1 MDADVALS
9 EVDSLDG
16 IEFEEFLVEVLEELG
31 YEAEATRATGDYGCD
46 IIAEKDT
53 VRWAIQ
59 AKRYSGS
66 VGVDAVQQILMGR
79 SYYDADKA
87 WIITNSSL
95 TEQAR
100 QAANKLRVRVT
111 ERDEL
116 ARMVEDSGLA
126 RVNVPVITSKET
138 TLMGQVLEGVSAPPI
153 DPERCKQI
161 EERIGD
167 IRQFF
172 DVIHRAYDNQRRNQ
186 EHGPAVS
193 YLGYAQLGC
202 FDSKTQEMRANE
214 TVYSDNQEFQ
224 VRVFLEDYSRDPI
237 LDFLSDAMDIVQPFL
252 ESDWLKD
259 HLNEEGL
266 TECERAYVQAIDSLK
281 QSQHLAQRKRM
292 QNFFKLLEACVW
304 SPTLQG
310 ERWFREEKP
319 FWSGRQLF
327 DFHPELKA
335 RANLYKWYDRSDDD
349 YYLFQYERESKS
361 MLLEEVSEIRALF
374 FGPKEIRELGKDGN
388 SIDDVFDNHWDEV
401 ISVYEQTVTGFSRA

>member
-31 YEAEATRATGDYGCD
+31 YETEATRATGDYGCD

-138 TLMGQVLEGVSAPPI
+138 TLM
-153 DPERCKQI
+153 
-161 EERIGD
+161 
-167 IRQFF
+167 
-172 DVIHRAYDNQRRNQ
+172 
-186 EHGPAVS
+186 
-193 YLGYAQLGC
+193 
-202 FDSKTQEMRANE
+202 
-214 TVYSDNQEFQ
+214 
-224 VRVFLEDYSRDPI
+224 
-237 LDFLSDAMDIVQPFL
+237 
-252 ESDWLKD
+252 
-259 HLNEEGL
+259 
-266 TECERAYVQAIDSLK
+266 
-281 QSQHLAQRKRM
+281 
-292 QNFFKLLEACVW
+292 
-304 SPTLQG
+304 
-310 ERWFREEKP
+310 
-319 FWSGRQLF
+319 
-327 DFHPELKA
+327 
-335 RANLYKWYDRSDDD
+335 
-349 YYLFQYERESKS
+349 
-361 MLLEEVSEIRALF
+361 
-374 FGPKEIRELGKDGN
+374 
-388 SIDDVFDNHWDEV
+388 
-401 ISVYEQTVTGFSRA
+401 